1 MSKKELKRNH
11 FIMMAVEG
19 SMTVAQAAERLQLS
33 TRRIKQLKKAYR
45 RHGAAAM
52 IHGNAQKPSPKRTD
66 PVLVA
71 RILHL
76 RQDEILSQSNFKHF
90 RELLSIHHGITIP
103 YSTLRRILLSQGY
116 RSPKCRRSSHTVH
129 KTRERKPALGIMLQ
143 TDATPHDWLGTG
155 ENLALHGFI
164 DDATNTVTGLYLC
177 KNECLMGYLEAMRQT
192 LTGYGIPQSIY
203 SDRSGIFFVN
213 PKVEDHLSIQE
224 QLSGEEISLTQFGR
238 IMNRLGVEMIK
249 AYSPQAKGRVERL
262 WNTLQSR
269 LPIEFA
275 LRNIKTVQEAN
286 EFLKSFVVLFNEQF
300 AVPPSASY
308 SAFVPLPY
316 TEDLD
321 RLLCAVI
328 ERKLS
333 SGSTISI
340 QNKRFR
346 IDQQSFPSGTP
357 VTVLLSEKN
366 GIQALV
372 QGELYPIVPID
383 NITQAPDVVRT
394 GDLPRVVV
402 DLIFQFLLKDGK
414 VA

>member
-1 MSKKELKRNH
+1 MSSKELNRNQ
-11 FIMMAVEG
+11 FIRLAVEG

-33 TRRIKQLKKAYR
+33 TRRIKQLKKGYR
-45 RHGAAAM
+45 THGASAM

-66 PVLVA
+66 PILVA
-71 RILHL
+71 KILHL
-76 RQDEILSQSNFKHF
+76 RQDATLGQSNFTHF
-90 RELLSIHHGITIP
+90 QELLSIHHDLTIP
-103 YSTLRRILLSQGY
+103 YSTLRRILLSHGFC
-116 RSPKCRRSSHTVH
+116 SPKNRRRGHTVH

-143 TDATPHDWLGTG
+143 TDATSYDWLGTG
-155 ENLALHGFI
+155 ENSALHGFI
-164 DDATNTVTGLYLC
+164 DDATNRVTGAYLC
-177 KNECLMGYLEAMRQT
+177 KNECLLGYLEAMRQT
-192 LTGYGIPQSIY
+192 LTDYGIPQSIY
-203 SDRSGIFFVN
+203 SDRSSIFFVN
-213 PKVEDHLSIQE
+213 SKAKDSLSIRE
-224 QLSGEEISLTQFGR
+224 QLGGEEISLTQFGR
-238 IMNRLGVEMIK
+238 IMARLGVDMIK

-262 WNTLQSR
+262 WNTFQSR
-269 LPIEFA
+269 IPIEFA
-275 LRNIKTVQEAN
+275 LRNLKTVEEAN
-286 EFLKSFVVLFNEQF
+286 EFLKSYIILFNEKF
-300 AVPPSASY
+300 AVPPADSY
-308 SAFVPLPY
+308 SAFVPLPH

-346 IDQQSFPSGTP
+346 IDQQRFPSGTP

-372 QGELYPIVPID
+372 HGQFYPIVPID
-383 NITQAPDVVRT
+383 RITQAPELVRT

-402 DLIFQFLLKDGK
+402 DLIFHFLLKDGK